1 MVPSLPDPIPITSPH
16 SENPF
21 DSPPLA
27 WIPYSPPQ
35 SRGSTFFVPTGSGS
49 QRLGNPTPRSP
60 LANSTFRPQ
69 SILLPSPQLTQDP
82 FPLPPVPSPHNIT
95 YAPAPSPSR
104 LPPGARPSPPLA
116 SQTKLPLAQSSSIML
131 HSGFWDLLS
140 AATARGSRFYSP
152 SKINTRVEGAK
163 QDAKLKVRTE
173 RIGKG
178 IASTPVNAKEPVQA
192 EEDKMKRRIS
202 KDMVGEPRAF
212 A

>member
-1 MVPSLPDPIPITSPH
+1 MLSLLFRVQSKSMAYSPPDPIPITSPL
-16 SENPF
+16 SKNPL

-69 SILLPSPQLTQDP
+69 SILLPSSPVTQDP

-140 AATARGSRFYSP
+140 AATARGSRF
-152 SKINTRVEGAK
+152 
-163 QDAKLKVRTE
+163 
-173 RIGKG
+173 
-178 IASTPVNAKEPVQA
+178 
-192 EEDKMKRRIS
+192 
-202 KDMVGEPRAF
+202 
-212 A
+212 